1 MLFSITLILAPL
13 FLGYAIEIK
22 RPRLIQLINTS
33 LSKIVYIILAIMGYN
48 LAFIDNLVSN
58 FTRLVLIC
66 SVFIS
71 AITFFNL
78 AGLFLFRRYLHW
90 SKETVQGGTFKLTPA
105 MFKDSASMVAVV
117 ASGFALGLFGHWHL
131 PYQTQLSDYVLM
143 LLLAL
148 IGLQLRAGDLTLRQ
162 VLLDHRG
169 MLIAAIVFISTLPA
183 ALLAGWL
190 LDIPKPLALALSSGF
205 GWYSLS
211 GILISGQVN
220 ALMGSTAFFI
230 DLLRELIAIILIPLL
245 MPISKSAAI
254 GYGGATSM
262 DFTLPIIAKS
272 GGTQCVPV
280 AIVSGFLLS
289 LACPAFIAIWL
300 SFYISG

>member
-1 MLFSITLILAPL
+1 MFFSIALILAPL
-13 FLGYAIEIK
+13 FIGYSVEVK
-22 RPRLIQLINTS
+22 RPRLLQLINAS
-33 LSKIVYIILAIMGYN
+33 LSKLVYVILALMGYN
-48 LAFIDNLVSN
+48 LAFIDNLASN
-58 FTRLVLIC
+58 FTRLILIC

-71 AITFFNL
+71 IITFFNL
-78 AGLFLFRRYLHW
+78 AGLFLFRRHFHW
-90 SKETVQGGTFKLTPA
+90 SKEITEVGTFQLNPG
-105 MFKDSASMVAVV
+105 MFKDSASMVLIVAV
-117 ASGFALGLFGHWHL
+117 GFTLGFLGHWTL
-131 PYQTQLSDYVLM
+131 PYQSQLSDYVLM
-143 LLLAL
+143 FLLAL
-148 IGLQLRAGDLTLRQ
+148 IGLQLRASELTLRQ
-162 VLLDHRG
+162 VFLDRRG
-169 MLIAAIVFISTLPA
+169 MLIAVIVFVSTLPA

-220 ALMGSTAFFI
+220 ALMGSSAFFI
-230 DLLRELIAIILIPLL
+230 DLLRELIAIVLIPLL

-262 DFTLPIIAKS
+262 DFTLPIIARS

-289 LACPAFIAIWL
+289 LACPALIAIWL
-300 SFYISG
+300 SIYISG